1 MKRTLALLTL
11 AAFLGG
17 CTVITTPGG
26 GTVVPPRSSTQQPP
40 AYRLASSHWSDV
52 AKIREEATML
62 NRQVANGQITK
73 VQAAQRLNQLRIKLV
88 GRNVVDDD
96 MYEIYLRS
104 ATRSQANKISSAQ
117 SKQFVQDGLRSWQ
130 QRWPHMTNKPANPA
144 FTNFLM
150 EAMGMRPL
158 Q

>member
-1 MKRTLALLTL
+1 MKKTLVLLAM
-11 AAFLGG
+11 AAALGG
-17 CTVITTPGG
+17 CTIVTRPVAVNPTTPQN
-26 GTVVPPRSSTQQPP
+26 TQQQA
-40 AYRLASSHWSDV
+40 AYRLAPSHWSDV

-62 NRQVANGQITK
+62 NRQVAGGQITK

-104 ATRSQANKISSAQ
+104 ATRSQANRISSAE
-117 SKQFVQDGLRSWQ
+117 SKRFVQDGLQSWQ
-130 QRWPHMTNKPANPA
+130 QRWPHMGNKPANPA

>member
-1 MKRTLALLTL
+1 MKKTFVLLAL
-11 AAFLGG
+11 AAALGG
-17 CTVITTPGG
+17 CTIVTRPVSVSPRPAPQDTP
-26 GTVVPPRSSTQQPP
+26 SS
-40 AYRLASSHWSDV
+40 AYRLAPSHWSDV
-52 AKIREEATML
+52 AKIREEATLL
-62 NRQVANGQITK
+62 NRQVAAGQLTK
-73 VQAAQRLNQLRIKLV
+73 VQAAQRLNQLRIRLA

-104 ATRSQANKISSAQ
+104 ATRSQANRITSAE
-117 SKQFVQDGLRSWQ
+117 SKRFVQDGLQSWQ
-130 QRWPHMTNKPANPA
+130 QRWPHMGNKPANPA